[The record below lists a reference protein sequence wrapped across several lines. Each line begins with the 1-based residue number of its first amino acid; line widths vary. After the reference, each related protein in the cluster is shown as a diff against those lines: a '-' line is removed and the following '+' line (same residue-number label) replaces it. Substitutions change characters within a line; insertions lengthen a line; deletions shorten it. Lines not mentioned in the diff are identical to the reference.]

1 MMVIAC
7 VKRDAFAQGSN
18 ATTRLRYAS
27 PGISLPKRMSAE
39 AEAIQFDD
47 NKTFWIASSLALLA
61 MTTLQGEYRYRC
73 DIRNRV
79 SFGER

>member
-1 MMVIAC
+1 
-7 VKRDAFAQGSN
+7 
-18 ATTRLRYAS
+18 
-27 PGISLPKRMSAE
+27 MSAE
-39 AEAIQFDD
+39 AEAIQFGD

-73 DIRNRV
+73 DIGNRV